1 MTYKQKFI
9 NAINKSKKNIDITDD
24 IQFFKNKQSKN
35 IIDYI
40 IINLLTLSINNN
52 YEFHCQRCIDKN
64 IDINEINLSLFDDYI
79 HKIDYDFNFYIF
91 NHNNTNIEN
100 EYEHIASSF
109 KFNMGEI
116 DTYNHNLCCISNNQ
130 YADIYTNDFWKTNSK
145 PIPHNE
151 LCDLILDTYDV
162 IIENI
167 HILKANVIQY
177 YHVKNFVTLMKES
190 NKPTDIIHR
199 MSCIATYACSIDKSI
214 KIESLNNIRKQNEY
228 INYSK

>member
-1 MTYKQKFI
+1 MTYKQRFI
-9 NAINKSKKNIDITDD
+9 NAINKSKNNVDITDD

-52 YEFHCQRCIDKN
+52 YEFHCQRCIDNGIN
-64 IDINEINLSLFDDYI
+64 IDDIDLYTFNDYNYKIKYEFD
-79 HKIDYDFNFYIF
+79 FYIF
-91 NHNNTNIEN
+91 NHTNTSIKDDYMFVAN
-100 EYEHIASSF
+100 AF

-130 YADIYTNDFWKTNSK
+130 YSDIYTNDFWKTNSK

-177 YHVKNFVTLMKES
+177 YHVKNFYTIMKES
-190 NKPTDIIHR
+190 NKPIDIIHK

-214 KIESLNNIRKQNEY
+214 KIESLNNIRKQDE
-228 INYSK
+228 IHLYSN